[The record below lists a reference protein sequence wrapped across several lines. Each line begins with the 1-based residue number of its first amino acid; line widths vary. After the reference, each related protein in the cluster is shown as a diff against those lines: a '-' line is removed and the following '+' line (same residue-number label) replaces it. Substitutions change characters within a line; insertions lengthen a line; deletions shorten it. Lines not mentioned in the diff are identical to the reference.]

1 MVGTIIIYII
11 ILGVMGFLTY
21 YFFFRGKVEE
31 TNEAIAQEMIE
42 NSNMK
47 NKENYSSDEE
57 E

>member
-11 ILGVMGFLTY
+11 ILGVMGFITY

-31 TNEAIAQEMIE
+31 TNDAIAQEMIE

-47 NKENYSSDEE
+47 NKDNYSSDEE